1 MAQEHGMDIQCQTWR
16 SRMIFCIQA
25 SNPRFQNITNYNDE
39 CLSEAIESV
48 FPLNTEHAILMW
60 NHISI
65 PLSYKYD
72 ISYMVND
79 ILIIINAIQKQ
90 NVGKMKIHWLP
101 DTFRSDWLIEWNNDE
116 VQINA
121 QWECTMGHLEF
132 MLNQKNS
139 IRLSKVDFVNEWKE
153 VFGVLIRGLKHCGYD
168 KSKIKGM
175 EDLVEQ
181 YEKIKGSGICY
192 KD

>member
-1 MAQEHGMDIQCQTWR
+1 
-16 SRMIFCIQA
+16 
-25 SNPRFQNITNYNDE
+25 
-39 CLSEAIESV
+39 
-48 FPLNTEHAILMW
+48 
-60 NHISI
+60 
-65 PLSYKYD
+65 
-72 ISYMVND
+72 
-79 ILIIINAIQKQ
+79 
-90 NVGKMKIHWLP
+90 
-101 DTFRSDWLIEWNNDE
+101 
-116 VQINA
+116 
-121 QWECTMGHLEF
+121 MGHLEF